1 MPDSERFS
9 GGGKISRRLFIGH
22 GVSACAGVP
31 LLTSLGC
38 GGSGTPAV
46 QPPPQIEAVGVK
58 QSGWGRR
65 QWSEV
70 LSTILEGFVRNALRT
85 SDTFA
90 VCDYAGGTML
100 DNFLSARGNTCDSVT
115 RILPAI
121 AAVIAGPDSG
131 VPLEADGV
139 SYDLRD
145 IFLSAIRHG
154 TDPQS
159 SDFWQYASGENW
171 DQRQVESSIVAFSL
185 WLVRDQLMDE
195 FTPAERRNIQRWL
208 ESCTQV
214 NVRRNNWALFT
225 AVNHAVRLALA
236 ERWAEFSGDEHWL
249 RGDIAAI
256 DSMYSGSGWYT
267 DTTSGDQWDYYNFWV
282 FASHNLYWDMVSG
295 ERFPDLRQKF
305 RSRLEQF
312 LRTTPYLFGGNG
324 SHVMWGRSLIYRWG
338 TLTPLTLA
346 HGMGLWPHSTG
357 LLRRICNLNL
367 RHLWQA
373 GAWDSENHK
382 LRETMTPHSSHAI
395 KESYINNGHPYWG
408 MQAFFAASLAAD
420 DPFWNAPEEALPVE
434 QDDFRFV
441 IKGPEMLVAG
451 HNKSGQVQLWQ
462 SSCDKPGGY
471 RSKYYN
477 FSYSSHFP
485 FNVELADNLM
495 APDCTLSFSDS
506 LGNYARRDTPFNGR
520 VVSENMLEWQW
531 NARLGEVII
540 NVESMVL
547 IDGEIQWRAHKVSFG
562 KARRIVATE
571 HTYALGL
578 KPDEQPE
585 TASGEHWQW
594 GSSQSSSHAV
604 FIRSIIGFAGS
615 GPLAGFRGREDLN
628 SFHARGL
635 QASVST
641 VLEAGSGQVLVAAVW
656 ASPVPKSPEELLGF
670 TDSLPAKVAD
680 WAGREL

>member
-1 MPDSERFS
+1 MPDQNRLP
-9 GGGKISRRLFIGH
+9 GGDDISRRTFLGQ
-22 GVSACAGVP
+22 SATACGAGAM
-31 LLTSLGC
+31 LASLGC
-38 GGSGTPAV
+38 DSRQQPAV
-46 QPPPQIEAVGVK
+46 PPPSEIAAGCVE
-58 QSGWGRR
+58 QSGWGRE
-65 QWSEV
+65 QWGQT
-70 LSTILEGFVRNALRT
+70 LGTILEGFVRNAVRT

-100 DNFLSARGNTCDSVT
+100 DNFISARGNTCDSVT
-115 RILPAI
+115 RIMPAL
-121 AAVIAGPDSG
+121 AAVIAGPDG
-131 VPLEADGV
+131 DLQLEVDGTN
-139 SYDLRD
+139 YDPAK
-145 IFLSAIRHG
+145 IFLSAVRHG

-159 SDFWQYASGENW
+159 RDFWQYASPKDW

-225 AVNHAVRLALA
+225 AVNHAVRLALG
-236 ERWAEFSGDEHWL
+236 ERWEQFSGDEQWF
-249 RGDIAAI
+249 RGDIEAI

-282 FASHNLYWDMVSG
+282 FASHNLYWDMVIG
-295 ERFPDLRQKF
+295 ERFPALRQKF

-312 LRTTPYLFGGNG
+312 LGTTPYLFGGNG

-346 HGMGLWPHSTG
+346 HSMGLWPYDTG

-367 RHLWQA
+367 RFLWQA

-382 LRETMTPHSSHAI
+382 LRETMTPHSSPSI

-408 MQAFFAASLAAD
+408 MQAFFAASLASD
-420 DPFWNAPEEALPVE
+420 DPFWTAPEQALPVE
-434 QDDFRFV
+434 QDDFRHL
-441 IKGPEMLVAG
+441 IQGPEMLAAG
-451 HNKSGQVQLWQ
+451 CKKSGQVQLWQ
-462 SSCDKPGGY
+462 SSCDKPGYY
-471 RSKYYN
+471 RAKYYN

-495 APDCTLSFSDS
+495 APDCALSFTDS
-506 LGNYARRDTPFNGR
+506 SGNYARRDTPYSGR
-520 VVSENMLEWQW
+520 VVGGEMLEWKW
-531 NARLGEVII
+531 SALLGEKKID
-540 NVESMVL
+540 VESMVL

-562 KARRIVATE
+562 GDGKIVAAE

-578 KPDEQPE
+578 GADERPE
-585 TASGEHWQW
+585 TAGGKLWQW
-594 GSSQSSSHAV
+594 GRAQSSGNAV
-604 FIRSIIGFAGS
+604 FIRSVSGFTGS

-628 SFHARGL
+628 SFHARAM
-635 QASVST
+635 QASVSAE
-641 VLEAGSGQVLVAAVW
+641 LEAGTGLVLVAAVW
-656 ASPVPKSPEELLGF
+656 ASPRSESPDELMRA
-670 TDSLPAKVAD
+670 TAAPPERVAR
-680 WAGREL
+680 WAGTEL